1 MKSGLH
7 MSEGEAVGVI
17 APGSPEAKAA
27 IERAGRAHN
36 GGAAWKPGTVERAK
50 SKPEPVARTA
60 NCIECNAVISLAS
73 IRCQGC
79 ANRNYWARQRGEAA

>member
-7 MSEGEAVGVI
+7 MSEGVAVGVK

-27 IERAGRAHN
+27 IERAGRDLH
-36 GGAAWKPGTVERAK
+36 GDKWKPGTVERAK

-73 IRCQGC
+73 IRCQRC
-79 ANRNYWARQRGEAA
+79 AHLNYWARQRGEAA